1 MAHLQYTEIKNKSP
15 QSITTSIV
23 TSLVSTDSI
32 CYTTATALTATCQR
46 RKRSP
51 IDTQPLRMHEE
62 YEDIVVIEPSKVE
75 EEEKEYNRV
84 VRAAVVS
91 NMKKVHCPGYSQL

>member
-1 MAHLQYTEIKNKSP
+1 M
-15 QSITTSIV
+15 
-23 TSLVSTDSI
+23 VSTTSI
-32 CYTTATALTATCQR
+32 CYTTATALTATCM
-46 RKRSP
+46 RKRRSP
-51 IDTQPLRMHEE
+51 IDTQPLLMHEE

-91 NMKKVHCPGYSQL
+91 DIRKSSVDLMTLDLGPERISFPW